1 MKYYTFTLEILTMLD
16 SDNHLQVKFTTPTKP
31 RPATIQP
38 PAMVK
43 A

>member
-1 MKYYTFTLEILTMLD
+1 MHENAMLKYQTLSSTP
-16 SDNHLQVKFTTPTKP
+16 VKFTTPTKP